1 MSIVAL
7 LSIAQSY
14 GQDSDKQVI
23 SVGANI
29 GNVPWEFQD
38 TKGQLI
44 GFEIDLVHKIAS
56 QLGKEVDVVN
66 IPFSG
71 LFSAVQS
78 NRIDIAISSITI
90 TDERL
95 KSVSFAQPY
104 YDSDQSLTIRSD
116 SSVKTVDDLRGKI
129 VAVDTGSTGDIWT
142 SENQQKYGFTEG

>member
-1 MSIVAL
+1 MIYLKLISKFFLMSIVAL

-56 QLGKEVDVVN
+56 QLGKEVD
-66 IPFSG
+66 S
-71 LFSAVQS
+71 
-78 NRIDIAISSITI
+78 R
-90 TDERL
+90 
-95 KSVSFAQPY
+95 
-104 YDSDQSLTIRSD
+104 
-116 SSVKTVDDLRGKI
+116 
-129 VAVDTGSTGDIWT
+129 
-142 SENQQKYGFTEG
+142 